1 LSRVSRHHRCS
12 ELAERTRS
20 LLLPCALALLFAVSA
35 GCGRFRKAKE
45 CGLLADAVESWM
57 KKDAAPSPAGAD
69 TPALVADA
77 RATAARYRELD
88 RTLSE
93 IKLASDELTP
103 LVQRYRQMAIKSAEA
118 LEEVSRALL
127 DADLERARK
136 LRVDFDATVRAEA
149 PLVEEINAACRK

>member
-1 LSRVSRHHRCS
+1 M
-12 ELAERTRS
+12 
-20 LLLPCALALLFAVSA
+20 LLPCALCLLLAVSS

-45 CGLLADAVESWM
+45 CGLLADAVAGWM
-57 KKDAAPSPAGAD
+57 KKGAAPSPAGAD

-93 IKLASDELTP
+93 IKLDSDELTP
-103 LVQRYRQMAIKSAEA
+103 LVRRYRQMAVDSAEA
-118 LEEVSRALL
+118 LEEVARALT

-136 LRVDFDATVRAEA
+136 LRVDFDTTVRAEA
-149 PLVEEINAACRK
+149 PLVEEINATCRK

>member
-1 LSRVSRHHRCS
+1 MR
-12 ELAERTRS
+12 
-20 LLLPCALALLFAVSA
+20 
-35 GCGRFRKAKE
+35 
-45 CGLLADAVESWM
+45 
-57 KKDAAPSPAGAD
+57 APSPAGAD

-103 LVQRYRQMAIKSAEA
+103 LVRRYRQMAVESAEA
-118 LEEVSRALL
+118 LEEVSRALT

-136 LRVDFDATVRAEA
+136 LRVDFDTTVRAEA
-149 PLVEEINAACRK
+149 PLVEEINATCRK

>member
-1 LSRVSRHHRCS
+1 LICESHRRRFS
-12 ELAERTRS
+12 ELAARTRS
-20 LLLPCALALLFAVSA
+20 LFVPCVAGLLIAAS

-45 CGLLADAVESWM
+45 CGLLADAVASWM
-57 KKDAAPSPAGAD
+57 KKDTAPSPAGAD
-69 TPALVADA
+69 TPLLVADA

-93 IKLASDELTP
+93 IQLASDELTP
-103 LVQRYRQMAIKSAEA
+103 LVRRYRQMAIESAEA
-118 LEEVSRALL
+118 LEAVSRALN